1 MPGTHHNG
9 TLAGIV
15 SCGARV
21 PQSFESCQM
30 LMLMLL
36 SPLPLPLPL
45 SPAALPAT
53 GRRLAWCALAGLAA
67 AASALP
73 VQAQTVQ
80 PGLWETRTQITP
92 ASSQARGAL
101 ALLQQQI
108 PNLPA
113 AQRQQLDALM
123 ARQGVSLDGNGLV
136 RSKSCITPAMA
147 ERLELPVHQGDCTTT
162 LSGRSASG
170 FAFQFQ
176 CAKPA
181 LRGEGEVTLNGPK
194 AYTLRGTTVASVN
207 GHSER
212 ADLQSSGQWV
222 AGECT
227 GAGSAGGAG
236 SAPAASAAPAPVHK

>member
-1 MPGTHHNG
+1 MM
-9 TLAGIV
+9 TLLI
-15 SCGARV
+15 
-21 PQSFESCQM
+21 
-30 LMLMLL
+30 
-36 SPLPLPLPL
+36 
-45 SPAALPAT
+45 PAAFPSA
-53 GRRLAWCALAGLAA
+53 RRLARCALAGLAA
-67 AASALP
+67 AATLGPMQA
-73 VQAQTVQ
+73 QAQTVQ

-123 ARQGVSLDGNGLV
+123 AKQGLSLEGNGVV

-147 ERLELPVHQGDCTTT
+147 ERLELPVHQGDCTTQ

-181 LRGEGEVTLNGPK
+181 LRGEGQVTLQGPR
-194 AYTLRGTTVASVN
+194 AYSLRGTTVASVN

-222 AGECT
+222 ASDC
-227 GAGSAGGAG
+227 GG
-236 SAPAASAAPAPVHK
+236 APAAPTPVHK

>member
-1 MPGTHHNG
+1 MHRCLEP
-9 TLAGIV
+9 
-15 SCGARV
+15 S
-21 PQSFESCQM
+21 ESC
-30 LMLMLL
+30 LMLL
-36 SPLPLPLPL
+36 LSL
-45 SPAALPAT
+45 SPAALPFA
-53 GRRLAWCALAGLAA
+53 RRFAFCALATLVT
-67 AASALP
+67 ASALP
-73 VQAQTVQ
+73 AHAQTVQ

-113 AQRQQLDALM
+113 AQRQQLDARM
-123 ARQGVSLDGNGLV
+123 AKQGLSLDGNGVV

-176 CAKPA
+176 CTKPP
-181 LRGEGEVTLNGPK
+181 LRGEGEVTLQGPK
-194 AYTLRGTTVASVN
+194 AYSLRGTTVASVN

-222 AGECT
+222 ASHC
-227 GAGSAGGAG
+227 GGAV
-236 SAPAASAAPAPVHK
+236 PETVQK